1 MGGEKGEWNTSA
13 SLSLVPA
20 SPYVRTSL
28 IENWVPWRSSRDIF
42 LIPPPLLTSSPAFCC
57 WGKTAAVQCGPW
69 AAEGPINRVSDWH
82 VHTWTPLWRQGTWQ
96 LLKRCPSGGE
106 LCQKE
111 LIKKKK
117 RSNWWN
123 LRKTESNDPFSLPCV
138 FAEWL
143 LLQNGRLI

>member
-1 MGGEKGEWNTSA
+1 MGGEKEEWNTSA

-96 LLKRCPSGGE
+96 LLKRCSHLWGWALSE
-106 LCQKE
+106 R
-111 LIKKKK
+111 IDKKKK
-117 RSNWWN
+117 EAIDEIWERRS
-123 LRKTESNDPFSLPCV
+123 LMIPFLCHV
-138 FAEWL
+138 FL
-143 LLQNGRLI
+143 LSDSFYRMGD

>member
-117 RSNWWN
+117 EAIDEIWERQS
-123 LRKTESNDPFSLPCV
+123 LMIPFLCHV
-138 FAEWL
+138 FL
-143 LLQNGRLI
+143 LSDSFYRMGD